1 MYKVVIDIGDWSWDE
16 EQKLTIETSDFDKA
30 QIIQEF
36 VEFQKEHGWAAD
48 YDLVEDYEEEEDEV
62 EEDEVEE
69 DEVEEDEVEEDEV
82 EEDEIAEYSVGDI
95 VEDEDGLVW
104 ELVG

>member
-1 MYKVVIDIGDWSWDE
+1 MYKLVIDIGDWTWNEDE
-16 EQKLTIETSDFDKA
+16 KLTIETVDFEKA

-36 VEFQKEHGWAAD
+36 IEFQQEHGWAAD
-48 YDLVEDYEEEEDEV
+48 YELSQEYVDNQSEEEEEEV
-62 EEDEVEE
+62 EDEL
-69 DEVEEDEVEEDEV
+69 DEY
-82 EEDEIAEYSVGDI
+82 AVGDI

>member
-1 MYKVVIDIGDWSWDE
+1 MYKIEIMISGRAAWLE
-16 EQKLTIETSDFDKA
+16 EETVTIETNDFEKI

-36 VEFQKEHGWAAD
+36 IEFQEENGWAAD
-48 YDLVEDYEEEEDEV
+48 YAVVEYEDAQCDEEAEDEVAEEDE
-62 EEDEVEE
+62 ELE
-69 DEVEEDEVEEDEV
+69 
-82 EEDEIAEYSVGDI
+82 VGDI

>member
-16 EQKLTIETSDFDKA
+16 DQTVTIETSDFDKA

-36 VEFQKEHGWAAD
+36 IAFQQDNGWS
-48 YDLVEDYEEEEDEV
+48 VDYEAVEYDEEEVEEEEIEDEV
-62 EEDEVEE
+62 EDELADYV
-69 DEVEEDEVEEDEV
+69 
-82 EEDEIAEYSVGDI
+82 VGDI
-95 VEDEDGLVW
+95 VEDDDGLVW

>member
-1 MYKVVIDIGDWSWDE
+1 MYKVIIDLGDWSWDE
-16 EQKLTIETSDFDKA
+16 DQTVTIETSDFDKV

-36 VEFQKEHGWAAD
+36 IEFQKDHGWAAD
-48 YDLVEDYEEEEDEV
+48 YDLVEDYDDEEEEDEA
-62 EEDEVEE
+62 EDAQCDEEVEE
-69 DEVEEDEVEEDEV
+69 DG
-82 EEDEIAEYSVGDI
+82 EYAVGDI

>member
-1 MYKVVIDIGDWSWDE
+1 MYKLVIDIGDWDWSE
-16 EQKLTIETSDFDKA
+16 EDKVTIETFDFEKA

-36 VEFQKEHGWAAD
+36 IEFQKENGWDAD
-48 YDLVEDYEEEEDEV
+48 YALVEYEDAQCEEEAEEEEV
-62 EEDEVEE
+62 EDELADYV
-69 DEVEEDEVEEDEV
+69 
-82 EEDEIAEYSVGDI
+82 VGDI

>member
-1 MYKVVIDIGDWSWDE
+1 MYKLVIDIGDWAWSE
-16 EQKLTIETSDFDKA
+16 EDKVTIETFDFEKV

-36 VEFQKEHGWAAD
+36 IEFQKENGWDAD
-48 YDLVEDYEEEEDEV
+48 YALVEYEDAQYDEEAEEEEV
-62 EEDEVEE
+62 EDELADYV
-69 DEVEEDEVEEDEV
+69 
-82 EEDEIAEYSVGDI
+82 VGDI

>member
-16 EQKLTIETSDFDKA
+16 DQKVTIETSDFDKA

-36 VEFQKEHGWAAD
+36 IEFQKDHGWAAD
-48 YDLVEDYEEEEDEV
+48 YDLVEYEDEDEVESEETEEEEEDEL
-62 EEDEVEE
+62 
-69 DEVEEDEVEEDEV
+69 
-82 EEDEIAEYSVGDI
+82 AEYVVGDI
-95 VEDEDGLVW
+95 VEDDDGLVW

>member
-1 MYKVVIDIGDWSWDE
+1 MYKVVIDIGDWTWAEDE
-16 EQKLTIETSDFDKA
+16 TVTIETADFEKA

-36 VEFQKEHGWAAD
+36 IEFQKDHGWAAD
-48 YDLVEDYEEEEDEV
+48 YDVVDYEDEEEV
-62 EEDEVEE
+62 EEDEE
-69 DEVEEDEVEEDEV
+69 
-82 EEDEIAEYSVGDI
+82 AEHEVGDI

>member
-16 EQKLTIETSDFDKA
+16 EQKLTIETGDFDKA
-30 QIIQEF
+30 LIIQEF

-48 YDLVEDYEEEEDEV
+48 YDLVEDYEEDEEDAQCDEEV
-62 EEDEVEE
+62 EDEEEEVEY
-69 DEVEEDEVEEDEV
+69 
-82 EEDEIAEYSVGDI
+82 AVGDI

>member
-16 EQKLTIETSDFDKA
+16 EQKLTIETGDFDKA

-48 YDLVEDYEEEEDEV
+48 YDLVEYEEEE
-62 EEDEVEE
+62 
-69 DEVEEDEVEEDEV
+69 EEDEVEEDEV

>member
-16 EQKLTIETSDFDKA
+16 DQKVTIETDDFEKA
-30 QIIQEF
+30 QLIVEF
-36 VEFQKEHGWAAD
+36 VEFQKDHGWAVD
-48 YDLVEDYEEEEDEV
+48 YDVVEYEDEDCEDEEEDEEEV
-62 EEDEVEE
+62 EEDEEDEE
-69 DEVEEDEVEEDEV
+69 DEE
-82 EEDEIAEYSVGDI
+82 AEYAVGDI

>member
-16 EQKLTIETSDFDKA
+16 DQKVTIETSDFDKA

-36 VEFQKEHGWAAD
+36 IEFQKDHGWAAD
-48 YDLVEDYEEEEDEV
+48 YDLVEYEDEDEVESEETEEEEEDEL
-62 EEDEVEE
+62 
-69 DEVEEDEVEEDEV
+69 
-82 EEDEIAEYSVGDI
+82 AEYVVGDI
-95 VEDEDGLVW
+95 VDDDDGLVW

>member
-16 EQKLTIETSDFDKA
+16 DQKVTIETDDFEKA
-30 QIIQEF
+30 QLIVEF
-36 VEFQKEHGWAAD
+36 VEFQKDHGWAVD
-48 YDLVEDYEEEEDEV
+48 YDVVEYEEEEVENEV
-62 EEDEVEE
+62 EEEVEE
-69 DEVEEDEVEEDEV
+69 EE
-82 EEDEIAEYSVGDI
+82 AEYAVGDI

>member
-1 MYKVVIDIGDWSWDE
+1 MYKVVIDIGNWTWAEDE
-16 EQKLTIETSDFDKA
+16 TVTIETADFEKA

-36 VEFQKEHGWAAD
+36 IEFQKYHGWAAD
-48 YDLVEDYEEEEDEV
+48 YDVIESEEDEEV
-62 EEDEVEE
+62 EEDEE
-69 DEVEEDEVEEDEV
+69 DEE
-82 EEDEIAEYSVGDI
+82 AEYEVGDI